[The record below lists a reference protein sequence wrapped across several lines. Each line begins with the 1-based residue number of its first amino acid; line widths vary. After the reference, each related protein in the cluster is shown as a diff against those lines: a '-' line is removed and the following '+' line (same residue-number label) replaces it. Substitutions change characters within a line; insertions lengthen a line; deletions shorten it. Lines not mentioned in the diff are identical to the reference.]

1 MSSTFPMGGLLAQL
15 RPVLNKK
22 ASDSRVY
29 PLTVQITIDIPDSL
43 AAQYLP
49 PGKDA
54 ARAVME
60 DALVQA
66 YREERI
72 SGRQLMEALGI
83 PTRYDLDGFLKARQV
98 WINYT
103 PEELEQER
111 LVSQALR
118 ESRTA
123 QLQG

>member
-1 MSSTFPMGGLLAQL
+1 
-15 RPVLNKK
+15 VI
-22 ASDSRVY
+22 
-29 PLTVQITIDIPDSL
+29 VQITIDIPDDL
-43 AAQYLP
+43 VGQYLP

-66 YREERI
+66 YREDRI

-98 WINYT
+98 WIEYT
-103 PEELEQER
+103 AEELEQER
-111 LVSQALR
+111 RVSQALR
-118 ESRTA
+118 ESRAA

>member
-1 MSSTFPMGGLLAQL
+1 
-15 RPVLNKK
+15 
-22 ASDSRVY
+22 VY
-29 PLTVQITIDIPDSL
+29 SLTVQITIDIPDSL
-43 AAQYLP
+43 AGQYLP

-111 LVSQALR
+111 LASQALR
-118 ESRTA
+118 DSRTA